1 MIKLSKHADT
11 LQLISQ
17 RTLFNVPARVIL
29 PDSRRVRI
37 FCPIAKR
44 YTAKSAYNRTISLGI
59 YYESQIRAVYQARA
73 RRERTSV
80 SVSRHLSLGTE
91 CVDAFRIGRE
101 SRIPVCLF
109 RVDREKCIYL
119 TRARE
124 FPISHLC
131 SNGNRNIRTILRIK
145 SLIDERIKRLSMPIN
160 LSRYLF

>member
-1 MIKLSKHADT
+1 MITQKKRVEGRRRNKVLFTYIYIFILKKKKLIKLSKHTDT

-37 FCPIAKR
+37 FCLIAKR

-101 SRIPVCLF
+101 FQSA
-109 RVDREKCIYL
+109 YL
-119 TRARE
+119 E
-124 FPISHLC
+124 
-131 SNGNRNIRTILRIK
+131 
-145 SLIDERIKRLSMPIN
+145 
-160 LSRYLF
+160 